1 MTQIQVNTPFGTRL
15 FPTDLLFKN
24 FFDRASAFQSNLEA
38 KIHHPVDIILK
49 EDGLV
54 FEIAAVGLKK
64 EDVDLQVEDGNCLKV
79 SYSKPNI
86 EANDSDIDAGEYI
99 HKGIAKRSF
108 NLELKYNPTI
118 IPPVNR
124 PTSPVSA
131 VSITIFSLHVSCY
144 NITSII
150 VSFVLNILRS
160 TFSFI
165 QHS

>member
-108 NLELKYNPTI
+108 DLGWKISPKFDLTKIDAKMENGLLTI
-118 IPPVNR
+118 SVPITPESR
-124 PTSPVSA
+124 PK
-131 VSITIFSLHVSCY
+131 TIK
-144 NITSII
+144 IK
-150 VSFVLNILRS
+150 
-160 TFSFI
+160 
-165 QHS
+165 